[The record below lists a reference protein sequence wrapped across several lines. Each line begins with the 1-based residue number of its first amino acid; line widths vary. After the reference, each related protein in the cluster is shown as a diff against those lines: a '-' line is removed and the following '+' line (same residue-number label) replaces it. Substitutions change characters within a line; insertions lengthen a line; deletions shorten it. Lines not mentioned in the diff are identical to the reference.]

1 MRNPAITR
9 GHRGQGHVVHQAI
22 ERGTRA
28 HGEVVYQAIESGRP
42 YFDVDAQEIRSL
54 PGPVGTERGTVVS
67 RHVRHQALVSGLFTP
82 PRTPPRV
89 PATPLDR
96 PDVLVLDPAT
106 ETDVYA
112 LPITSSSAVT
122 TIPPRDVG
130 MGLTAVKSR
139 LKRKAPRRR
148 RKKKEVVVPV
158 EKKTKTKEPEGLDQR
173 AFIV

>member
-1 MRNPAITR
+1 MM
-9 GHRGQGHVVHQAI
+9 
-22 ERGTRA
+22 
-28 HGEVVYQAIESGRP
+28 
-42 YFDVDAQEIRSL
+42 
-54 PGPVGTERGTVVS
+54 
-67 RHVRHQALVSGLFTP
+67 
-82 PRTPPRV
+82 
-89 PATPLDR
+89 
-96 PDVLVLDPAT
+96 LDPAT

-112 LPITSSSAVT
+112 LPITSSAVT